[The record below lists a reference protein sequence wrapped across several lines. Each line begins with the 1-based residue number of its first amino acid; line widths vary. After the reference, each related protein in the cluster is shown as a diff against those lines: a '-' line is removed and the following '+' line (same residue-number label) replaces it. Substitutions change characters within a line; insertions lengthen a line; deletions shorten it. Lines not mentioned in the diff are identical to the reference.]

1 MKIRI
6 LSLIKLREPALKPL
20 EEDYRKRLSRFF
32 PVELIDIKRE
42 SLKSGGAFSREWE
55 QVKEKTGKSFLILL
69 DEKGKGFDSQ
79 SLAAQWGRWLQGGR
93 DLTFV
98 IGGPEGF
105 PENMKQ
111 EADML
116 MSLSPL
122 TFPHKLVRLLLLE
135 ALYRANDILQGG
147 PYHRE

>member
-6 LSLIKLREPALKPL
+6 LSLIKSREPAVKPL

-32 PVELIDIKRE
+32 PVEFVEIKT
-42 SLKSGGAFSREWE
+42 KGFAKDWE
-55 QVKEKTGKSFLILL
+55 RVKEKLGKSFLILL
-69 DEKGKGFDSQ
+69 DEKGKGFTSQ
-79 SLAAQWGRWLQGGR
+79 SLASQWGQWLQGGR
-93 DLTFV
+93 DLSFV

-105 PENMKQ
+105 PESVKQ

-116 MSLSPL
+116 LSLSPL